1 MGSDVVNVGCGL
13 IIVPLNSL
21 WFVLAG
27 ARRLRLLKKVLFFR
41 KTSTPPFL
49 SHRIYREVPFPSEAP
64 LVRELLTFTS
74 CLRRKQCVLKWRV
87 TGRGRTGSSPGSRG
101 KKPCCVRRDHESH
114 HCPSWGLATEC
125 GI

>member
-41 KTSTPPFL
+41 KTSTPPFPFSQDLQRGAL
-49 SHRIYREVPFPSEAP
+49 SIRSTPCEGVAHFHFLPEKKAVCAEVEGDREGQDRVFTG
-64 LVRELLTFTS
+64 VKREETML
-74 CLRRKQCVLKWRV
+74 C
-87 TGRGRTGSSPGSRG
+87 
-101 KKPCCVRRDHESH
+101 
-114 HCPSWGLATEC
+114 TE
-125 GI
+125 GP